1 MAQVTSSYEQLVPD
15 SQAAMELGGVSAV
28 TMWRWTKNET
38 LGFPKQIKI
47 NGRNYR
53 KRSELEAFKQ
63 RMTETSME
71 REAV

>member
-1 MAQVTSSYEQLVPD
+1 MQSYDQLVPD
-15 SQAAMELGGVSAV
+15 SQAARELGGVSAV
-28 TMWRWTKNET
+28 TMWRWTKNEA

-63 RMTETSME
+63 RMAETSTE
-71 REAV
+71 GEAV